1 MLSKNNKSKTILAT
15 LVLIILSLNV
25 ASLITIS
32 APNYASAQVSDQN
45 ATTTGG
51 DAGTTEINAS
61 STTSAGENQS
71 IPEVRNTLEGVG
83 GAGGEQN
90 NMTTPQNEITD
101 GNTTQGGTIGS
112 GGAGGAGTAGGIMT
126 GNETTT
132 EGGTIGSGGAGG
144 AGTAGGIM
152 TGEDTRTHNST
163 S

>member
-1 MLSKNNKSKTILAT
+1 LLDLLYAIKNNKSKTILAT
-15 LVLIILSLNV
+15 LVLIILSLSV

-45 ATTTGG
+45 ATATGG
-51 DAGTTEINAS
+51 DAATREINAS
-61 STTSAGENQS
+61 STTTAGENQA
-71 IPEVRNTLEGVG
+71 IPEVSNTLEGAG

-112 GGAGGAGTAGGIMT
+112 GGAGGAGTAD
-126 GNETTT
+126 
-132 EGGTIGSGGAGG
+132 
-144 AGTAGGIM
+144 GIM
-152 TGEDTRTHNST
+152 TGEDTKTHNST